1 MSNPVV
7 AAFNNHFEEF
17 VEDIKRVFPDDD
29 DIATAQSA
37 LQKMRKANPRL
48 ILISFKQYVLTPY
61 ANQIESGDV
70 SFFIEN
76 DYSSVIGDNKMI
88 LDKIEALRG
97 PVSRMEEDD
106 LNKVIGYLKNL
117 KQIADLYN

>member
-17 VEDIKRVFPDDD
+17 IEDIQRVFPDDD

-48 ILISFKQYVLTPY
+48 ILISFKRYVLTPY
-61 ANQIESGDV
+61 ANQIDNGDV

-97 PVSRMEEDD
+97 PVSRMEGDD